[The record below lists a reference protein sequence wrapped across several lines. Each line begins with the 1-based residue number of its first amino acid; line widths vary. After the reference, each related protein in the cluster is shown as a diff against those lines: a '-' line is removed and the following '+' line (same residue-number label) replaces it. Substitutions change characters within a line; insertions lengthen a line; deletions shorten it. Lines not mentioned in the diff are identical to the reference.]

1 MKKFVSF
8 LVALCSCVALT
19 GAFAACDEEQSKE
32 SETTVSAGI
41 TEEKWN
47 EAIAESNFD
56 NVTFAFS
63 GQFIEGPKGD
73 QDEFGYVCK
82 ISGNSATMDN
92 EVLDGEQVASL
103 KSVYINTANAIVKDF
118 DDFTYDEA
126 SETYKSKQD
135 IVYTVTVMGMDAT
148 ITAQNVSVTLDETD
162 KIASISCKMKQNFT
176 ERGSLKEYVLD
187 ITFTYSNYGT
197 TVIG

>member
-1 MKKFVSF
+1 
-8 LVALCSCVALT
+8 
-19 GAFAACDEEQSKE
+19 
-32 SETTVSAGI
+32 VSAGI